1 MAGAPGR
8 LPRLRHL
15 GCDGRIAALSRGL
28 QSEQARAAMSSGP
41 LCWAGPVEMLEVLE
55 GAGELDDR
63 GAAQV
68 GDARAAVWARYVERS
83 WRS

>member
-1 MAGAPGR
+1 
-8 LPRLRHL
+8 
-15 GCDGRIAALSRGL
+15 
-28 QSEQARAAMSSGP
+28 
-41 LCWAGPVEMLEVLE
+41 MLEVLE

-68 GDARAAVWARYVERS
+68 GEGRAAVSVRYVERS